1 MAEFSFNVHE
11 SKLAYATVLKCY
23 DLIKEAQSK
32 KDNVLSKFFPNVS
45 SQWDDIKLVVKIC
58 IVNRTAWSGLS
69 FSKSTSVP
77 DNTVVPPSAEVT
89 PTTASLMYKKCQD
102 LGITLSDDF
111 DFEYQVGNFAIQ
123 TWQEIAKTYLEIIS
137 ILNDLTLHKSVL
149 AELDGTN
156 AGISREPGQLVLYQN
171 CDVPLADGNNWV
183 QSFYWYG
190 IRKAFGSFYMDLIT
204 KSTDELLLESLPN
217 IQTKKWEVSASKS
230 VDPDDNSKT
239 RYIFQIPSSDYNNG
253 YRLVGAILAVTPS
266 LDSPDDYYVSVSHSA
281 VDNAITYTSLSGGFL
296 RTSLDPS
303 DPSTPS
309 SAEFLLVGARS

>member
-32 KDNVLSKFFPNVS
+32 KNNVLSKFFPNVS
-45 SQWDDIKLVVKIC
+45 SQWNDIKLVVKIC

-102 LGITLSDDF
+102 LGITLSNEF
-111 DFEYQVGNFAIQ
+111 DFEYQIGNSAMQ
-123 TWQEIAKTYLEIIS
+123 TWQEIAKSYLEIVS
-137 ILNDLTLHKSVL
+137 LLNDLTLHKSVL

-171 CDVPLADGNNWV
+171 CDVPLADGNYWV
-183 QSFYWYG
+183 ESFYWYG
-190 IRKAFGSFYMDLIT
+190 IRKAFGSFYIDLMI
-204 KSTDELLLESLPN
+204 KSTEQLFLGTLPT
-217 IQTKKWEVSASKS
+217 IETKKWEISATKA
-230 VDPDDNSKT
+230 VDPDDNEKT
-239 RYIFQIPSSDYNNG
+239 RYTFQIPTADYNDG
-253 YRLVGAILAVTPS
+253 FRLVGALLAVTPS
-266 LDSPDDYYVSVSHSA
+266 LDSPSHFYTNVSSSPASGSVTYSSA
-281 VDNAITYTSLSGGFL
+281 RTGFL
-296 RTSLDPS
+296 RTSNDPT
-303 DPSTPS
+303 DPDTPN
-309 SAEFLLVGARS
+309 AEFLILGAKVS